1 MQEFYIDLHSD
12 LCPCSKGEQTGW
24 DKYCE
29 LNPER
34 FLFFLGNQFFL
45 ITYHSCLSH
54 DKYDFKKSLIEQLIG
69 KYKIFER
76 WNVNRGVNTEKD
88 LKDFRIRNKELKKYV
103 QQVNYLYY
111 DASGREYAI
120 TTLTNYIESICNQ
133 DLINDNYKKAKEVL
147 EKKGYDWLINEL
159 KGLLMAN
166 KLYITDETEYFK
178 TTEHLIK
185 SINKLTK

>member
-1 MQEFYIDLHSD
+1 MQ
-12 LCPCSKGEQTGW
+12 
-24 DKYCE
+24 E

-88 LKDFRIRNKELKKYV
+88 LKDFRIRNKE
-103 QQVNYLYY
+103 
-111 DASGREYAI
+111 
-120 TTLTNYIESICNQ
+120 
-133 DLINDNYKKAKEVL
+133 
-147 EKKGYDWLINEL
+147 
-159 KGLLMAN
+159 
-166 KLYITDETEYFK
+166 
-178 TTEHLIK
+178 
-185 SINKLTK
+185 